1 MEMTDKNFE
10 EMLKKAVSQ
19 CVEKECEE
27 ISRESKKV
35 RYKTSK
41 DFDEKMMKLYKRE
54 KCHNGF
60 MQENEKKD
68 DKTGDNGSRKRN
80 KADKRKS
87 SIYKRKAKRK
97 MILIAA
103 LVAVLLCGSVFAQ
116 EAIQEWRSNLV
127 VNHKK
132 EYVQIEYGGKEKEDT
147 REKESLKEEKQGK
160 DKQKENEEK
169 RETAEKITDYS
180 IPGKYKIRW
189 IPKGYKKENE
199 KTDDKNPY
207 WYTMT
212 YSNKNG
218 DLIVYDQHDADYVT
232 NIAFDEEKDREE
244 DISVCGVKG
253 KYFVQKDGDS
263 DRGIIIYEVNGVT
276 YTIQGGVPKETL
288 VKILESRVRIEDK

>member
-1 MEMTDKNFE
+1 MTDKNFE

-19 CVEKECEE
+19 CVEKECKEV
-27 ISRESKKV
+27 SRESKKV

-41 DFDEKMMKLYKRE
+41 DFDEKMVKLYKRE
-54 KCHNGF
+54 KHHNDF
-60 MQENEKKD
+60 MKENEKND
-68 DKTGDNGSRKRN
+68 DKIGDTDRRKKN
-80 KADKRKS
+80 KVDKRGVS
-87 SIYKRKAKRK
+87 GHKRKVKRK
-97 MILIAA
+97 MVLVAA

-132 EYVQIEYGGKEKEDT
+132 DYVQIEYGGKEKEDT
-147 REKESLKEEKQGK
+147 REKEGLKEEKAVE
-160 DKQKENEEK
+160 DKQKENKEKQEKSEE
-169 RETAEKITDYS
+169 IIDYS
-180 IPGKYKIRW
+180 VPGKYKVRW
-189 IPKGYKKENE
+189 VPKGYKKENE

-218 DLIVYDQHDADYVT
+218 DLIVYDQHDADYVI
-232 NIAFDEEKDREE
+232 NIAFDEEKDTEE

-253 KYFVQKDGDS
+253 KYFTQKDRDG

-276 YTIQGGVPKETL
+276 YTIQGGVSKETL
-288 VKILESRVRIEDK
+288 VKILESRVRVQE

>member
-1 MEMTDKNFE
+1 MTDKNFE
-10 EMLKKAVSQ
+10 EILKKAVSQ

-27 ISRESKKV
+27 VSRESKKV
-35 RYKTSK
+35 RYKASK

-54 KCHNGF
+54 KHHNGF
-60 MQENEKKD
+60 MKENEKND
-68 DKTGDNGSRKRN
+68 DKTGDTDRRKKN
-80 KADKRKS
+80 KVDKGGVSGHKRKV
-87 SIYKRKAKRK
+87 KRK

-132 EYVQIEYGGKEKEDT
+132 DYVQVEYGGKEKEDT
-147 REKESLKEEKQGK
+147 REKQDLKEEKAVE

-169 RETAEKITDYS
+169 QEKSKEITDYS
-180 IPGKYKIRW
+180 VPGKYKVRW
-189 IPKGYKKENE
+189 VPKGYKKEDE

-212 YSNKNG
+212 YSNQNG
-218 DLIVYDQHDADYVT
+218 DLIVYDQHDADYVI
-232 NIAFDEEKDREE
+232 NIAFDEEKDIEE

-253 KYFVQKDGDS
+253 KYFRQKDRDR

-276 YTIQGGVPKETL
+276 YTIQGGVSKETL
-288 VKILESRVRIEDK
+288 VKILESRVRV

>member
-1 MEMTDKNFE
+1 MTDKNFE

-27 ISRESKKV
+27 VSRESKKV

-54 KCHNGF
+54 KYHNGF
-60 MQENEKKD
+60 MKENEKND
-68 DKTGDNGSRKRN
+68 DKTGDTDRKKKN
-80 KADKRKS
+80 KVDKRGIS
-87 SIYKRKAKRK
+87 GHKRKVKRK
-97 MILIAA
+97 MVLIAA

-132 EYVQIEYGGKEKEDT
+132 DYVQVEYGGKEKEDT
-147 REKESLKEEKQGK
+147 REKQDLKEEKAVE

-169 RETAEKITDYS
+169 QEKSKEITDYS
-180 IPGKYKIRW
+180 VPGKYKVRW
-189 IPKGYKKENE
+189 VPKGYKKEDE

-212 YSNKNG
+212 YSNQNG
-218 DLIVYDQHDADYVT
+218 DLIVYDQHDADYVI
-232 NIAFDEEKDREE
+232 NIAFDEEKDIEE

-253 KYFVQKDGDS
+253 KYFRQKDRDR

-276 YTIQGGVPKETL
+276 YTIQGGVSKETL
-288 VKILESRVRIEDK
+288 VKILESRVRV

>member
-1 MEMTDKNFE
+1 MTDKNFE

-27 ISRESKKV
+27 VSRESKKV

-54 KCHNGF
+54 KHYNGF
-60 MQENEKKD
+60 MKENEKNGV
-68 DKTGDNGSRKRN
+68 KTGDTGRRKKN
-80 KADKRKS
+80 KADKEGVS
-87 SIYKRKAKRK
+87 GHKRKVKRK
-97 MILIAA
+97 IILIAA

-132 EYVQIEYGGKEKEDT
+132 DYVQVEYGGKEKEDT
-147 REKESLKEEKQGK
+147 REKQDLKEEKAVE

-169 RETAEKITDYS
+169 QEKSKEIIDYS
-180 IPGKYKIRW
+180 VPGKYKVRW
-189 IPKGYKKENE
+189 VPKGYKKEDE

-212 YSNKNG
+212 YSNQNG
-218 DLIVYDQHDADYVT
+218 DLIVYNQHDADYVI
-232 NIAFDEEKDREE
+232 NIAFDEEKDTEE

-253 KYFVQKDGDS
+253 KYFRHKDRDR

-276 YTIQGGVPKETL
+276 YTIQGGVSKETL
-288 VKILESRVRIEDK
+288 VKILESRVRV

>member
-1 MEMTDKNFE
+1 MTDKNFE

-27 ISRESKKV
+27 VSRESKKV
-35 RYKTSK
+35 KYKTSK
-41 DFDEKMMKLYKRE
+41 DFDEKMVKLYKRE
-54 KCHNGF
+54 KHHNDF
-60 MQENEKKD
+60 MKENEKND
-68 DKTGDNGSRKRN
+68 DKTGDTDRRKKN
-80 KADKRKS
+80 KVDKRGVS
-87 SIYKRKAKRK
+87 GHKRKVKRK
-97 MILIAA
+97 MVLVAA

-132 EYVQIEYGGKEKEDT
+132 DYVQIEYGGKEKEDT
-147 REKESLKEEKQGK
+147 REKEGLKEEKAVE
-160 DKQKENEEK
+160 DKQKENKEKQEKSEE
-169 RETAEKITDYS
+169 IIDYS
-180 IPGKYKIRW
+180 VPGKYKVRW
-189 IPKGYKKENE
+189 VPKGYKKEAE

-218 DLIVYDQHDADYVT
+218 DLIVYDQHDADYVI
-232 NIAFDEEKDREE
+232 NIDFDEKKDTEK

-253 KYFVQKDGDS
+253 KYFTQQDRDG

-276 YTIQGGVPKETL
+276 YTIQGGVSKETL
-288 VKILESRVRIEDK
+288 VKILESRVRIRE

>member
-1 MEMTDKNFE
+1 MTDKNFE

-19 CVEKECEE
+19 CVERECEE

-54 KCHNGF
+54 KDHNGF
-60 MQENEKKD
+60 IQENETNGD
-68 DKTGDNGSRKRN
+68 ETGDTGSRKQN
-80 KADKRKS
+80 KADKREVS
-87 SIYKRKAKRK
+87 GYKRKAKRK

-132 EYVQIEYGGKEKEDT
+132 DYVQIEYGGKEKEDT
-147 REKESLKEEKQGK
+147 REKENLKDETRVE
-160 DKQKENEEK
+160 DKQKEEEEK
-169 RETAEKITDYS
+169 KSKDITDYS
-180 IPGKYKIRW
+180 VPGKYKVRW
-189 IPKGYKKENE
+189 VPKGYKKENE

-218 DLIVYDQHDADYVT
+218 DLIIYDQHDADYAI

-244 DISVCGVKG
+244 EISVCGVKG
-253 KYFVQKDGDS
+253 KYFTQKDRDS